1 MKNLTFS
8 HNPRDM
14 LRTTRTQHFTFNA
27 LFTISAV
34 TCHSPLAYSI
44 IRSAV
49 RTIFFSSMADKERA
63 RPVWLGSRRVRSCFI
78 RRATVDRSR
87 FNSSEIIAAVL
98 PSATHTI
105 QELFFQVTAM
115 EIPMASRLHRGGLPQ
130 DRCACKQWD
139 KKYIFVLRM
148 HKRDSAGTS
157 SYGTHTS
164 PSPSSLSSF
173 AFITTITCDT
183 HATQRP
189 THKMTRASRLMEF
202 ILPVGKPKGS
212 RPCQS

>member
-49 RTIFFSSMADKERA
+49 RTIFFSSMADREQA
-63 RPVWLGSRRVRSCFI
+63 RPVWRARSCFI
-78 RRATVDRSR
+78 RRATVDI
-87 FNSSEIIAAVL
+87 NNSEILAAVL
-98 PSATHTI
+98 SSATQTI
-105 QELFFQVTAM
+105 QELLFQVTTM
-115 EIPMASRLHRGGLPQ
+115 EVPMASRLHRDGLLQ
-130 DRCACKQWD
+130 DSCACKQWD
-139 KKYIFVLRM
+139 KKHIFVLRM
-148 HKRDSAGTS
+148 HRRDSAGTS

-189 THKMTRASRLMEF
+189 TNKMTRASRLMEF

-212 RPCQS
+212 RPCQP